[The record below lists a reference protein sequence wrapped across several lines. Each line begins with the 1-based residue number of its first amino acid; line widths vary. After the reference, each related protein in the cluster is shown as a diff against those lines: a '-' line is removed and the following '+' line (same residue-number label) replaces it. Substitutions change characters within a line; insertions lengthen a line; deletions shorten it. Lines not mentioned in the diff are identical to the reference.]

1 MIYEACRHL
10 CTAQTSQFVNYLFLT
25 QFCCWSFILLGLA
38 IIYQACC
45 HLCTAQTS
53 RVSHFVHFY
62 FMTQGWGWSFIV
74 LGLVMI
80 SLAALMYGFLVVQ
93 PSDLGLGG
101 PDRGVS
107 VVDQHIQ

>member
-1 MIYEACRHL
+1 
-10 CTAQTSQFVNYLFLT
+10 
-25 QFCCWSFILLGLA
+25 
-38 IIYQACC
+38 
-45 HLCTAQTS
+45 
-53 RVSHFVHFY
+53 
-62 FMTQGWGWSFIV
+62 MTQGWGWSFIV

-101 PDRGVS
+101 PDGGVS